1 MPSGY
6 SRRLTGLF
14 ALMIAGAAG
23 CMRPAQDSGRAIVI
37 GIDGAAR
44 PMVVR
49 MLSAGELPNLA
60 AIAQR
65 GTFGRMRPEGPLL
78 SPRIW
83 TSLVTGKSPEQHG
96 IKNWVWFDDEK
107 QPRLYTSRDRRVPA
121 LWNILGDAGRSVASV
136 NWLITHPPE
145 SVEGVMVSDH
155 VLPTFSAGKLRIAR
169 KFAARQMQTD
179 TAATEIEIGDGGSEL
194 PSVAPERWRD
204 TITERRA
211 SPRTHSEVTNPF
223 ETGEAIEHAGLSAL
237 ARMMWESFENDGV
250 IADLAI
256 EIQSQMRP
264 DLMLVYLPGI
274 DRSSHLIWPRE
285 LYFDDA
291 DGSRSA
297 EEDAG
302 TEADRDRIHFNW
314 LRTYYRYVDDL
325 VGALTRGYT
334 ERDLVI
340 VLSDHSFERAPDSG
354 WPPGRHDSDAARD
367 GIFLAKGPGV
377 RSTESDNGPVV
388 SMLDLTPS
396 LLAWLR
402 LPVAEDM
409 SGDHAA
415 FLALEAD
422 DVNATVATVAS
433 YGTVPVR
440 ATGTAGDTDDQD
452 DDARIENL
460 RLLGYVD

>member
-6 SRRLTGLF
+6 SCRLTGLL
-14 ALMIAGAAG
+14 AVMIAGAAG

-60 AIAQR
+60 AIARR

-96 IKNWVWFDDEK
+96 IENWVWFDHENK
-107 QPRLYTSRDRRVPA
+107 PRLYTSADRRVPA
-121 LWNILGDAGRSVASV
+121 LWNILGEAGRSVASV

-145 SVEGVMVSDH
+145 SVDGVMVSDH

-179 TAATEIEIGDGGSEL
+179 TPATEIEIDDGGAGS
-194 PSVAPERWRD
+194 PSVEPEAWRD
-204 TITERRA
+204 TVAQRLA
-211 SPRTHSEVTNPF
+211 SPRKLSAVTNPF
-223 ETGEAIEHAGLSAL
+223 ETGDAIEHPGLRSL
-237 ARMMWESFENDGV
+237 ARMMWESFENDGA
-250 IADLAI
+250 IADLAL
-256 EIQSQMRP
+256 EIQSETRP

-291 DGSRSA
+291 GGSRSA
-297 EEDAG
+297 GEDAG
-302 TEADRDRIHFNW
+302 TEADRDRIHFDW

-367 GIFLAKGPGV
+367 GIFLARGPGV
-377 RSTESDNGPVV
+377 RPSDTDSGPVV

-396 LLAWLR
+396 LLAWLG

-409 SGDHAA
+409 TGDHSA
-415 FLALEAD
+415 FLDLAPNAG
-422 DVNATVATVAS
+422 NATVATVGT
-433 YGTVPVR
+433 YGTLPVR
-440 ATGTAGDTDDQD
+440 ATPSAGDTDDQD